1 MQTAICTIENIT
13 KRHGASTVL
22 GPVSLALYPGEILGI
37 RGANGACKSTLIKI
51 IAGVSKADSG
61 TVDISSEVKKN
72 IGYVPQDVALY
83 PSLSGKHNLEF
94 WAGVNGLRGKQ
105 KELRIR
111 WLLTEVNLQD
121 KAKVPVE
128 EYSGGMRRRLNLAA
142 ALLTTPQILL
152 LDEPT
157 VGADNQSVEIMLSLM
172 ERMRAQGVA
181 VLFISHQGDE
191 LRQVCNRIITM
202 DKGLITQEEDVQ
214 VGTT

>member
-1 MQTAICTIENIT
+1 MKTAICTIQNIT

-22 GPVSLALYPGEILGI
+22 GPLSLALYSEEILGI
-37 RGANGACKSTLIKI
+37 RGANGAGKSTLIKI
-51 IAGVSKADSG
+51 IAGVSRADSG
-61 TVDISSEVKKN
+61 TVDIPSEIKKN

-105 KELRIR
+105 KDLRIS
-111 WLLTEVNLQD
+111 WLLKEVNLQD
-121 KAKVPVE
+121 KAKVAVE

-142 ALLTTPQILL
+142 ALLTTPSILL

-157 VGADNQSVEIMLSLM
+157 VGADYQSVEIILSLM
-172 ERMRAQGVA
+172 KRMRAQGVA

-202 DKGLITQEEDVQ
+202 DKGLITQEDD
-214 VGTT
+214 

>member
-1 MQTAICTIENIT
+1 METAICTIQNIT
-13 KRHGASTVL
+13 KRHGASNVL
-22 GPVSLALYPGEILGI
+22 GPLSLVLYPGEILGI
-37 RGANGACKSTLIKI
+37 RGANGAGKSTLIKI

-61 TVDISSEVKKN
+61 SVNIASAVKKN

-94 WAGVNGLRGKQ
+94 WAGINGLRGKQ
-105 KELRIR
+105 KDIRIN
-111 WLLTEVNLQD
+111 WLLKEVNLQD

-142 ALLTTPQILL
+142 ALLATPAILL

-181 VLFISHQGDE
+181 VLFISHQGEE

-202 DKGLITQEEDVQ
+202 EEGLITQEDDVM
-214 VGTT
+214 